1 MESSRTRAQ
10 RDAITIE
17 IGYALV
23 SAFVLALVT
32 FVAVAAP
39 ADLLLDLPG
48 TWARRVRIGAG
59 ALAVIVFVVRVVHVL
74 WGYRGAPGTQPN
86 QPGRTSADP

>member
-1 MESSRTRAQ
+1 MGNRTRAQ
-10 RDAITIE
+10 RDAITVE

-32 FVAVAAP
+32 FAAVAAP
-39 ADLLLDLPG
+39 ADLLFDLSG
-48 TWARRVRIGAG
+48 ARARGVLIGAG
-59 ALAVIVFVVRVVHVL
+59 ALAAIVFVVRVVHVL

>member
-1 MESSRTRAQ
+1 MGNRTRAQ

-23 SAFVLALVT
+23 SAFVLAVVT
-32 FVAVAAP
+32 FVAVVVP

-48 TWARRVRIGAG
+48 AWMRGVLAGAG
-59 ALAVIVFVVRVVHVL
+59 GLAVTVFVVRVVYVL
-74 WGYRGAPGTQPN
+74 WGYRGAPGTQPS
-86 QPGRTSADP
+86 QPGRTSPDS